1 MPLVKPITPHLW
13 FDRQAD
19 EAAEFYV
26 SLFPDSGID
35 YRVVLPN
42 TPSGDA
48 ESIAFHLAGHPFM
61 AISGGPFFRPNP
73 SISFMLDFD
82 PSRDPKARE
91 HLDATW
97 AALSEGGRVLMPLD
111 AYPFSPRYGWVEDRY
126 GVSWQL
132 ILTNPEGEPRPFILP
147 CLLFTG
153 DVYGKA
159 EEAGAF
165 YRSVFPDSRAGLL
178 VRRPTEGDAAGT
190 SEVIFSDFRLG
201 DTWFVAMESG
211 YPHEFS
217 FNEAISFVVHCRDPK
232 EIDRYWSAL
241 SAVPQAEQCGWCKD
255 RYGVSWQIVPASLDE
270 MMARGT
276 PEQIAR
282 VVQTFLPMK
291 KLDVA
296 VLERAFAGDR

>member
-126 GVSWQL
+126 GVSWQ
-132 ILTNPEGEPRPFILP
+132 
-147 CLLFTG
+147 
-153 DVYGKA
+153 
-159 EEAGAF
+159 
-165 YRSVFPDSRAGLL
+165 
-178 VRRPTEGDAAGT
+178 
-190 SEVIFSDFRLG
+190 
-201 DTWFVAMESG
+201 
-211 YPHEFS
+211 
-217 FNEAISFVVHCRDPK
+217 
-232 EIDRYWSAL
+232 
-241 SAVPQAEQCGWCKD
+241 
-255 RYGVSWQIVPASLDE
+255 IVPASLDE